1 MLRST
6 YKGECGE
13 PGYDEII
20 YEYNEEGEVEDTSW
34 KMFFKNM
41 GYDCDNSTMIE
52 KGLLELNSVR
62 QIWMNHTQDAID
74 GEALDFYHSKNP
86 EE

>member
-20 YEYNEEGEVEDTSW
+20 YEYNEEG
-34 KMFFKNM
+34 
-41 GYDCDNSTMIE
+41 
-52 KGLLELNSVR
+52 LR
-62 QIWMNHTQDAID
+62 TQKTRM
-74 GEALDFYHSKNP
+74 FYHVLQ
-86 EE
+86 